1 MRLTV
6 RSERRNLI
14 SRPFLETLMDE
25 PIWMRELRSM
35 PDLALSRFESVGETG
50 SARTLRVTRILKL
63 DPDGSER
70 ALLDRF
76 AVWLGKDYENVFPR
90 FRVLGFAGGASVIE
104 LEYLADTTLEQ
115 CLLAPESTNRCLDE
129 TTVASLLDIFSVF
142 AAASVSV
149 AEETA
154 QAIVEEVIQAVVANA
169 TAADRAL
176 PSAFASHMREHA
188 NCVPKP
194 CHRDLSTANVMC
206 LPDGTVRL
214 IDPRVCVPGASG
226 PGHALGSL
234 AIDLAALEVSL
245 ERKAAERER
254 AGQDPF
260 GLTQIL
266 SSTTQSFMQRG
277 LFNQPM
283 LELCRL
289 HVYSVYAACRCN
301 YCLAPD
307 RHWLYDLMK
316 RRFEEGYDRIV

>member
-1 MRLTV
+1 
-6 RSERRNLI
+6 
-14 SRPFLETLMDE
+14 MDE
-25 PIWMRELRSM
+25 PMWMRELRSM

-90 FRVLGFAGGASVIE
+90 FRVLGFAGSASVIE
-104 LEYLADTTLEQ
+104 LEYLADRTLEQ
-115 CLLAPESTNRCLDE
+115 CLLAPEGINQCLNE
-129 TTVASLLDIFSVF
+129 TTVASLLDMFSVF
-142 AAASVSV
+142 AEASVAV

-154 QAIVEEVIQAVVANA
+154 QAIVEEVIQAVVVNA
-169 TAADRAL
+169 SAVDRAL

-188 NCVPKP
+188 SCTPKP

-214 IDPRVCVPGASG
+214 IDPRVCVPGAAG
-226 PGHALGSL
+226 PGHTLGSL
-234 AIDLAALEVSL
+234 AIDLAALEISF

-254 AGQDPF
+254 AGWDSF
-260 GLTQIL
+260 GIMQIL
-266 SSTTQSFMQRG
+266 SDTAQSFIQRG
-277 LFNQPM
+277 LFNEVM

-289 HVYSVYAACRCN
+289 HVYSVYAACRCD
-301 YCLAPD
+301 YCLALD
-307 RHWLYDLMK
+307 RRWLYDLMK
-316 RRFEEGYDRIV
+316 RRFEEVYDRIV